1 MQNENIKNL
10 EPVVEIKNSNQIQEP
25 LTDTTLPTQPQKQRA
40 YSSTNIPLEFEPDDD
55 IDAIMERFNN
65 LSDEEQTQTK
75 REICE
80 YYGDKFSTQRETHRI
95 HTPDFIYITGD
106 KEKDEQKLQNI
117 LSRCHGSLAKRPN
130 STITVQEFKRRFLL
144 EREAHKEFYGSNPY
158 INALNDAM
166 IQSSILD
173 KVQNPDLYNSPETIE
188 LAQRLNYKMAYEDP
202 NLKPFQYALNTIT
215 PTITTTPT
223 LTDAV
228 VDNENTFDEIKSA
241 NESFNI
247 RHNQN
252 SFSFNE
258 IHNPIYINGKLLEQ
272 GTSGFEGG
280 YSNRKNDSG
289 GKTNY
294 GIKQESLDEYNNN
307 FHASYKTG
315 KNFPKNV
322 ENLEEWQA
330 KVILNEMYARRY
342 NINYIENF
350 KLARII
356 YDINVNCGQF
366 INKIF
371 ISNLEKILN
380 KTYSY
385 TYEKNGKKYKHDKN
399 TIIPEAAQDTH
410 LLSIKETELLANNL
424 LDARMEYYF
433 EITDKNHNNISNLMG
448 WYNRT
453 IEQHSNKISFKQK
466 YKERVLK
473 YIEKYFNFLEDD
485 EKNIYRKKYIKNS

>member
-10 EPVVEIKNSNQIQEP
+10 EPVVEIKNSNQIQEQ

-55 IDAIMERFNN
+55 IDAIMEKFNN

-80 YYGDKFSTQRETHRI
+80 YYGDKFPTQRETHRI

-173 KVQNPDLYNSPETIE
+173 KVQNSDLYNSPETIE

-228 VDNENTFDEIKSA
+228 VDNEVKTPEEYENNYDYLLENLHLNKDFKKEIIEYEGNYNFPYLDTRGLITWGIGFNLLGKLNYNPNEEETLKKKEFEAIKALKPIIRNTNRLATDKEIWQAVENISKERTNAYKEYKKNHPNDEFF
-241 NESFNI
+241 FNI
-247 RHNQN
+247 PAHSFETTTNLRFKQTTLNKEYISKLKNTLKLIQTGMNAHNKKALSNADYTAIPDIKNLPIPVYMALIDIAYN
-252 SFSFNE
+252 SGYGGWKNL
-258 IHNPIYINGKLLEQ
+258 NNALAKKDYITAAKESHRKDDNGK
-272 GTSGFEGG
+272 
-280 YSNRKNDSG
+280 NKNAV
-289 GKTNY
+289 K
-294 GIKQESLDEYNNN
+294 
-307 FHASYKTG
+307 
-315 KNFPKNV
+315 
-322 ENLEEWQA
+322 
-330 KVILNEMYARRY
+330 R
-342 NINYIENF
+342 
-350 KLARII
+350 
-356 YDINVNCGQF
+356 
-366 INKIF
+366 NKI
-371 ISNLEKILN
+371 
-380 KTYSY
+380 
-385 TYEKNGKKYKHDKN
+385 
-399 TIIPEAAQDTH
+399 TH
-410 LLSIKETELLANNL
+410 QKF
-424 LDARMEYYF
+424 LDIA
-433 EITDKNHNNISNLMG
+433 KNH
-448 WYNRT
+448 
-453 IEQHSNKISFKQK
+453 
-466 YKERVLK
+466 
-473 YIEKYFNFLEDD
+473 
-485 EKNIYRKKYIKNS
+485 

>member
-80 YYGDKFSTQRETHRI
+80 YYGDKFPTQRETHRI

-215 PTITTTPT
+215 PTINTTPT

-228 VDNENTFDEIKSA
+228 VDNENTFDENKFLNITMYNFLKNEEGCFPYPYTDTNGIPTIGIGTNIEKNTKKLPWYYLDPQTKKLRLLDKTDPTDIKILEKELKKLDKYKIKHNDSA
-241 NESFNI
+241 SNFETRTNLRISPEYIQELYIKRTQKAINDVRSIISERNKNTTEKIPEFEKLPHKLQIVLVDMAYNLGKNGFNYYKKQLPDGKIVGYPKFWNALALHNIDDMILESRRFSNKKPLTKRNNKIKELLEEI
-247 RHNQN
+247 R
-252 SFSFNE
+252 
-258 IHNPIYINGKLLEQ
+258 PIY
-272 GTSGFEGG
+272 
-280 YSNRKNDSG
+280 
-289 GKTNY
+289 
-294 GIKQESLDEYNNN
+294 
-307 FHASYKTG
+307 H
-315 KNFPKNV
+315 
-322 ENLEEWQA
+322 
-330 KVILNEMYARRY
+330 
-342 NINYIENF
+342 
-350 KLARII
+350 
-356 YDINVNCGQF
+356 
-366 INKIF
+366 
-371 ISNLEKILN
+371 
-380 KTYSY
+380 
-385 TYEKNGKKYKHDKN
+385 KK
-399 TIIPEAAQDTH
+399 
-410 LLSIKETELLANNL
+410 
-424 LDARMEYYF
+424 
-433 EITDKNHNNISNLMG
+433 
-448 WYNRT
+448 
-453 IEQHSNKISFKQK
+453 
-466 YKERVLK
+466 
-473 YIEKYFNFLEDD
+473 
-485 EKNIYRKKYIKNS
+485 